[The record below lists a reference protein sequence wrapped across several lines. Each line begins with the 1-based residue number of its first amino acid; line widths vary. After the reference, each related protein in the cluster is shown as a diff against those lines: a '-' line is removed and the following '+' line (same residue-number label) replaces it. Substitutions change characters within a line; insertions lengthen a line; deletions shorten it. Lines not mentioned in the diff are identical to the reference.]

1 MEALE
6 RIKEAINSGNTT
18 KPDDWAEV
26 ARNYKLSGSDN
37 AETIKNIE
45 NFVANN
51 FSFET
56 TTETAYVYFGSDGN
70 VDMWKCVDLIC
81 KDNKMNSSYISSTQ
95 AGKLFND
102 YGFYQF
108 LDKTLAEDAHL
119 FEKID
124 GISALYDGTDASG
137 KVIIDAGN
145 NETKEVQALND
156 FFSENYIKGIKSKNI
171 KTIFSGDIL
180 ARNNKGLNAFC
191 RTELEQIFLN
201 DSIEN
206 INGIEKSLIQKLK
219 EAAPKGEEYD
229 YVTNVLKASQISEI
243 KDLRYT
249 FEITVEAT
257 GATKIEVLEVSK
269 NELQNGTK
277 LIDHMIANDKLES
290 KSIYDIIKSCG
301 DVLSEEDKA
310 ALRKLADDADQN
322 IIETIIKDENKE
334 SLLPMA
340 IFFM

>member
-6 RIKEAINSGNTT
+6 RIIEAINSGETT
-18 KPDDWAEV
+18 ELADWNEVAQHYNLLSDNNAEV
-26 ARNYKLSGSDN
+26 V
-37 AETIKNIE
+37 ENIE
-45 NFVANN
+45 KFVIDN

-56 TTETAYVYFGSDGN
+56 NAETAYVYFGSDGN
-70 VDMWKCVDLIC
+70 IDMWRCVDLIC
-81 KDNKMNSSYISSTQ
+81 KDTKTNSAYISSTQ

-102 YGFYQF
+102 NGFYKF
-108 LDKTLAEDAHL
+108 LETALQKDDLLLK
-119 FEKID
+119 KID

-243 KDLRYT
+243 KDLHYT
-249 FEITVEAT
+249 YKITVEAT

-277 LIDHMIANDKLES
+277 LIDHMIANDKLRM
-290 KSIYDIIKSCG
+290 
-301 DVLSEEDKA
+301 VF
-310 ALRKLADDADQN
+310 ALLKLFRCDGM
-322 IIETIIKDENKE
+322 
-334 SLLPMA
+334 LHVR
-340 IFFM
+340 

>member
-1 MEALE
+1 MVMNMEALE

-18 KPDDWAEV
+18 KPNDWAEV
-26 ARNYKLSGSDN
+26 ARNYNLSGSDN

-45 NFVANN
+45 RFIADN

-56 TTETAYVYFGSDGN
+56 TAENAYVYFGSDGN
-70 VDMWKCVDLIC
+70 INMWQCVDFIC
-81 KDNKMNSSYISSTQ
+81 KDPTQSSGYISSTQ
-95 AGKLFND
+95 AGILFND
-102 YGFYQF
+102 DGFYAF
-108 LDKTLAEDAHL
+108 LDDALGKDAYL
-119 FEKID
+119 FEKIN
-124 GISALYDGTDASG
+124 GISALYEGTDASG

-229 YVTNVLKASQISEI
+229 YVTNVLKASQISEV
-243 KDLRYT
+243 KDLHYT
-249 FEITVEAT
+249 FEINVKAT
-257 GATKIEVLEVSK
+257 GATEIKVLEVSK

-277 LIDHMIANDKLES
+277 LIDHMIANDKLRM
-290 KSIYDIIKSCG
+290 
-301 DVLSEEDKA
+301 VF
-310 ALRKLADDADQN
+310 ALLKLFKCDGM
-322 IIETIIKDENKE
+322 
-334 SLLPMA
+334 LHVR
-340 IFFM
+340 

>member
-6 RIKEAINSGNTT
+6 RIKEAVNSGNTT
-18 KPDDWAEV
+18 NIKDWSEV
-26 ARNYKLSGSDN
+26 AQHYNILGSDN

-45 NFVANN
+45 NFVAEN

-56 TTETAYVYFGSDGN
+56 TAESAYVYFGSDEN
-70 VDMWKCVDLIC
+70 ISIWQCVDCIC
-81 KDNKMNSSYISSTQ
+81 KDTSQSSVYISSTQ
-95 AGKLFND
+95 AGRLFND
-102 YGFYQF
+102 HGFYKF
-108 LDKTLAEDAHL
+108 LENMLG
-119 FEKID
+119 EKNELLKIID
-124 GISALYDGTDASG
+124 GSSALFDGVDASG

-156 FFSENYIKGIKSKNI
+156 FFSENYIKAIKSKNI

-257 GATKIEVLEVSK
+257 GATKIKVLEVSK

-277 LIDHMIANDKLES
+277 LIDHMIANDKLRM
-290 KSIYDIIKSCG
+290 
-301 DVLSEEDKA
+301 VF
-310 ALRKLADDADQN
+310 ALLKLFRCDGM
-322 IIETIIKDENKE
+322 
-334 SLLPMA
+334 LHVR
-340 IFFM
+340 

>member
-6 RIKEAINSGNTT
+6 RIKEAVNSGNTT
-18 KPDDWAEV
+18 NIKDWSEV
-26 ARNYKLSGSDN
+26 AQHYNILGSDN

-45 NFVANN
+45 NFVAEN

-56 TTETAYVYFGSDGN
+56 TTESAYVYFGSDEN
-70 VDMWKCVDLIC
+70 ISIWQCVDCIC
-81 KDNKMNSSYISSTQ
+81 TDTSQSSGYISSTQ
-95 AGKLFND
+95 AGRLFND
-102 YGFYQF
+102 NGFYEF
-108 LDKTLAEDAHL
+108 LEEMLGEKNKLL
-119 FEKID
+119 KKID
-124 GISALYDGTDASG
+124 GITELYDGTDASG

-229 YVTNVLKASQISEI
+229 YVTNVLKVSQISEI
-243 KDLRYT
+243 KDLHYT
-249 FEITVEAT
+249 FEITVKAT
-257 GATKIEVLEVSK
+257 GATEIKVLEVSK
-269 NELQNGTK
+269 NELKNGTK
-277 LIDHMIANDKLES
+277 LIDHMIANDKLRM
-290 KSIYDIIKSCG
+290 
-301 DVLSEEDKA
+301 VF
-310 ALRKLADDADQN
+310 ALLKLFRCDGM
-322 IIETIIKDENKE
+322 
-334 SLLPMA
+334 LHVR
-340 IFFM
+340 

>member
-1 MEALE
+1 M
-6 RIKEAINSGNTT
+6 
-18 KPDDWAEV
+18 
-26 ARNYKLSGSDN
+26 
-37 AETIKNIE
+37 
-45 NFVANN
+45 
-51 FSFET
+51 
-56 TTETAYVYFGSDGN
+56 
-70 VDMWKCVDLIC
+70 
-81 KDNKMNSSYISSTQ
+81 
-95 AGKLFND
+95 
-102 YGFYQF
+102 
-108 LDKTLAEDAHL
+108 
-119 FEKID
+119 
-124 GISALYDGTDASG
+124 YDGTDASG

-145 NETKEVQALND
+145 NQTKEVQALND

-257 GATKIEVLEVSK
+257 GATKIKVLEVSK

-277 LIDHMIANDKLES
+277 LIDHMIANDKLRM
-290 KSIYDIIKSCG
+290 
-301 DVLSEEDKA
+301 VF
-310 ALRKLADDADQN
+310 ALLKLFRCDGM
-322 IIETIIKDENKE
+322 
-334 SLLPMA
+334 LHVR
-340 IFFM
+340 